1 MKTVKWFGKI
11 VGFSDMEVELAIDC
25 VVLGSY
31 HVKNAQPKLESFN
44 ELVMSDSSRVKH
56 VTYLITYLTH
66 Y

>member
-1 MKTVKWFGKI
+1 MKWFGKI
-11 VGFSDMEVELAIDC
+11 VGFSDMEVELAMDR

-31 HVKNAQPKLESFN
+31 RVKNAQSKFKPFN
-44 ELVMSDSSRVKH
+44 ELVMSDSNLVKH